1 MASTGA
7 GGYVNRQTQT
17 TMLCRICFW
26 LQSAMFITNAFLG
39 PFFQLGA
46 QSTVKDN
53 FLEAASQVVCIAE
66 WTLRLAIATATIVWL
81 KLMHFGIG
89 IRENKP
95 KDT

>member
-1 MASTGA
+1 MAGIGA
-7 GGYVNRQTQT
+7 GGHVSRQTQA

-46 QSTVKDN
+46 QYNVKDN

-81 KLMHFGIG
+81 NLMHFGIG